1 MPAVSASQRRAAAAA
16 LSAKRG
22 GRPTS
27 SLLGPS
33 RAMSKMTEKQLRD
46 FARKPRTTSQ
56 VAGLHSPRKAKR
68 TKTRRKR

>member
-1 MPAVSASQRRAAAAA
+1 MPATSGKQRRAAAAA

-27 SLLGPS
+27 SLMGPS
-33 RAMSKMTEKQLRD
+33 AQMHTMTEKQLRD

-56 VAGLHSPRKAKR
+56 ASGMAK
-68 TKTRRKR
+68 KHGRRKR